1 MKFKRKAEVILTMN
15 RQANKND
22 LMPLL
27 KRVLGIMLREYKAQF
42 CLVVALILG
51 AALATLRGT
60 LFMRDLV
67 DEYIKPMIGAET
79 PDFGPLA
86 HALLSLA
93 LAGGI
98 VPAVLLPGPVRQL
111 SELSPVTWLL
121 RLAAWPM
128 GYGLPLTAWL
138 CPALST
144 AGMAALALVLY
155 RRRVD
160 CQEVAV

>member
-1 MKFKRKAEVILTMN
+1 MKFKREAEVILTMN

-93 LAGGI
+93 LVYLI
-98 VPAVLLPGPVRQL
+98 R
-111 SELSPVTWLL
+111 
-121 RLAAWPM
+121 
-128 GYGLPLTAWL
+128 
-138 CPALST
+138 
-144 AGMAALALVLY
+144 
-155 RRRVD
+155 
-160 CQEVAV
+160 

>member
-1 MKFKRKAEVILTMN
+1 MTMRKQT
-15 RQANKND
+15 NKKN

-27 KRVLGIMLREYKAQF
+27 KRVLDIMLREYKAQF

-67 DEYIKPMIGAET
+67 DVYIKPMIGVES

-93 LAGGI
+93 LVYLIGLLCFWLKWEDVVQLPPEGGELLLQKAGAI
-98 VPAVLLPGPVRQL
+98 
-111 SELSPVTWLL
+111 
-121 RLAAWPM
+121 AA
-128 GYGLPLTAWL
+128 GHIA
-138 CPALST
+138 
-144 AGMAALALVLY
+144 
-155 RRRVD
+155 D
-160 CQEVAV
+160 E

>member
-93 LAGGI
+93 LVYLIGLLCSYGYNRLMAVISQGDAEKDQDTAFLQNG
-98 VPAVLLPGPVRQL
+98 VPAHQIF
-111 SELSPVTWLL
+111 
-121 RLAAWPM
+121 
-128 GYGLPLTAWL
+128 
-138 CPALST
+138 
-144 AGMAALALVLY
+144 
-155 RRRVD
+155 
-160 CQEVAV
+160 

>member
-1 MKFKRKAEVILTMN
+1 MTMN

-93 LAGGI
+93 LVYLIGLLCSYGYNRLMAVISQG
-98 VPAVLLPGPVRQL
+98 PAWWIPADR
-111 SELSPVTWLL
+111 
-121 RLAAWPM
+121 
-128 GYGLPLTAWL
+128 GL
-138 CPALST
+138 
-144 AGMAALALVLY
+144 
-155 RRRVD
+155 
-160 CQEVAV
+160 